1 MINLVT
7 AVSRPT
13 NLKRIYQS
21 ILQSLKRSSLKAK
34 WILVVDG
41 PNVIPAG
48 VWEMLQKGPVQVEL
62 LIHNGGKCSYG
73 IAQKNLGMASVVTG
87 FFHCL
92 DDDNIVHPDFFSG
105 LERAMRAAPGKRAFA
120 FGQKR
125 WDNVKSLTAAPDR
138 MEYGKIDNT
147 MFVVHQSL
155 IAEKRYD
162 LTRSGREDFHFF
174 RGLYD
179 LYPDEFVFISDT
191 LAYYNFIKY
200 FPAETADEKR
210 VIPDRPAKLL
220 APIEPEL
227 STVLRASGVLKIA
240 LYSSKRERCG
250 ISTYTEQLAD
260 SFTLLGHDVRYFG
273 SQAPYEKTFE
283 AILAW
288 GPDVFHV
295 QHETSIM
302 PPEPIFERYLKLIA
316 QGGARLVFTMHTE
329 AAEAVQLARRVLGG
343 SKRVIMHRP
352 SENVKD
358 AVVIPMPCTNVGTV
372 SDKAGFRRKF
382 DFPDD
387 AFVISTVG
395 FMIPWKDHPKIAESL
410 VPWMLENPEVHL
422 QIIASDHFNES
433 LKGYALECRERLG
446 RVAARFPEGRVRH
459 IDGYPSDRELIE
471 RLVAS
476 DLGYVWC
483 PFETA
488 SSSAAAAQ
496 FVSAKCPL
504 VASGSTHYDLLGPG
518 VVRSKKGDVSDFVS
532 MIQSTASCP
541 NLLSEMRSSQWS
553 TYRERNYLTTAIKH
567 LELYGRGDE

>member
-7 AVSRPT
+7 AVSRPP

-21 ILQSLKRSSLKAK
+21 ILQSVKRSSLKTK
-34 WILVVDG
+34 WILVADG

-48 VWEMLQKGPVQVEL
+48 VWETLQKGPVEVEL
-62 LIHNGGKCSYG
+62 LIHTGGKCSYG
-73 IAQKNLGMASVVTG
+73 IAQKNAGMASITNG

-92 DDDNIVHPDFFSG
+92 DDDNIVHPDFFLG
-105 LERAMRAAPGKRAFA
+105 LERAMRANFGRRAFV
-120 FGQKR
+120 FGQRR
-125 WDNVKSLTAAPDR
+125 WDNVKSLVASPDR

-147 MFVVHQSL
+147 MFVVHKSL
-155 IAEKRYD
+155 IEEKRYD

-174 RGLYD
+174 RSLYD
-179 LYPDEFVFISDT
+179 LYPDEFVFISET

-200 FPAETADEKR
+200 FPAETADEKKA
-210 VIPDRPAKLL
+210 IPDRPAKPLE
-220 APIEPEL
+220 PIEPML

-260 SFTLLGHDVRYFG
+260 SFSVLGHDVRYFG

-283 AILAW
+283 EILAW
-288 GPDVFHV
+288 EPDVFHA

-302 PPEPIFERYLKLIA
+302 PPEPVFEKYLKRIA
-316 QGGARLVFTMHTE
+316 QGGARLAFTLHTE
-329 AAEAVQLARRVLGG
+329 STEAVQFAKRVLKGQ
-343 SKRVIMHRP
+343 KRIIMHRP
-352 SENVKD
+352 SEAVKD

-372 SDKAGFRRKF
+372 SSKVGFRRKY

-387 AFVISTVG
+387 AFVVSTVG

-410 VPWMLENPEVHL
+410 VPWMLENPKIHL
-422 QIIASDHFNES
+422 QVIASEHFNES
-433 LKGYALECRERLG
+433 LKVYADECRERLE

-471 RLVAS
+471 RLIAS

-518 VVRSKKGDVSDFVS
+518 VVRSRKGDVPDFVKT
-532 MIQSTASCP
+532 ILSTAGSEE
-541 NLLSEMRSSQWS
+541 LLAKMRSSQWS

-567 LELYGRGDE
+567 LELYGRDDA

>member
-7 AVSRPT
+7 AVSRPI
-13 NLKRIYQS
+13 NLKRVYQS

-48 VWEMLQKGPVQVEL
+48 VWETLQKGPVQVEL
-62 LIHNGGKCSYG
+62 LIHSGGKCSYG
-73 IAQKNLGMASVVTG
+73 IAQKNLGMASIVTG

-105 LERAMRAAPGKRAFA
+105 LERAMRAAPGKRAYA

-155 IAEKRYD
+155 IGDKRYD

-179 LYPDEFVFISDT
+179 LYPDEFVFISET

-220 APIEPEL
+220 VPITPEL
-227 STVLRASGVLKIA
+227 SPALRAVGVLKIA

-250 ISTYTEQLAD
+250 ISTYTDQLAD
-260 SFTLLGHDVRYFG
+260 SLSLLGHDVRYFG

-283 AILAW
+283 EILSW
-288 GPDVFHV
+288 GPDIFHV

-302 PPEPIFERYLKLIA
+302 PPPPVFERYLNLIA
-316 QGGARLVFTMHTE
+316 QAGARVFFTLHTE
-329 AAEAVQLARRVLGG
+329 SLEAAQLAGRVLGG
-343 SKRVIMHRP
+343 RKSVVMHRP
-352 SENVKD
+352 SEAAKA

-372 SDKAGFRRKF
+372 GDKAGLRRKF

-410 VPWMLENPEVHL
+410 VPWMLENPQIHL
-422 QIIASDHFNES
+422 QIIASEHFNES
-433 LKGYALECRERLG
+433 LKGYAQECREALG
-446 RVAARFPEGRVRH
+446 RVAARFSEGRVRH

-471 RLVAS
+471 RLIAS

-483 PFETA
+483 PFDTA

-496 FVSAKCPL
+496 FISARCPL

-518 VVRSKKGDVSDFVS
+518 VVRSLKGDVSDFLKV
-532 MIQSTASCP
+532 IRSTAGGAE
-541 NLLSEMRSSQWS
+541 LLATMRSSQWS
-553 TYRERNYLTTAIKH
+553 TYRERNYLMTAVKH
-567 LELYGRGDE
+567 LELYCGEGR

>member
-7 AVSRPT
+7 AVSRPE

-21 ILQSLKRSSLKAK
+21 ILQSVKRAALKAK

-48 VWEMLQKGPVQVEL
+48 VWETLQKGPVQVEL
-62 LIHNGGKCSYG
+62 LIHDGGKCSYG
-73 IAQKNLGMASVVTG
+73 ISQKNAGMASIASG

-92 DDDNIVHPDFFSG
+92 DDDNIVHPDFFPG
-105 LERAMRAAPGKRAFA
+105 LERAMRAYPGKRAFV
-120 FGQKR
+120 FGQRR
-125 WDNVKSLTAAPDR
+125 WDNVKSLIASPDR
-138 MEYGKIDNT
+138 MQYGKIDNT
-147 MFVVHQSL
+147 MFVVHKSL
-155 IAEKRYD
+155 IEDKRYD
-162 LTRSGREDFHFF
+162 LSRSGREDFHFF

-179 LYPDEFVFISDT
+179 LYLDEFVFLSET
-191 LAYYNFIKY
+191 MAYYNFIKH

-210 VIPDRPAKLL
+210 AIPDRPARPL

-227 STVLRASGVLKIA
+227 SSILRTAGVLKIA

-250 ISTYTEQLAD
+250 ISTYTDQLAD
-260 SFTLLGHDVRYFG
+260 SLSLLGHDVRYYG
-273 SQAPYEKTFE
+273 SQAPYEATFDE
-283 AILAW
+283 MLSW
-288 GPDVFHV
+288 GPDVLHV

-302 PPEPIFERYLKLIA
+302 PPDHVLEKHLNLISRGGSKIF
-316 QGGARLVFTMHTE
+316 FTMHTE
-329 AAEAVQLARRVLGG
+329 ASEAVQLAKRVLNGRK
-343 SKRVIMHRP
+343 SVVMHRP
-352 SENVKD
+352 SETVKD
-358 AVVIPMPCTNVGTV
+358 AVVIPMPCTNIGTV
-372 SDKAGFRRKF
+372 DDKAGLRRKF
-382 DFPDD
+382 DFPDA

-410 VPWMLENPEVHL
+410 VPWMLENPQIHL
-422 QIIASDHFNES
+422 QIIASEHFNES
-433 LKGYALECRERLG
+433 LRGYAAECRQRLD

-471 RLVAS
+471 RLMAS

-496 FVSAKCPL
+496 FISAKCPL

-518 VVRSKKGDVSDFVS
+518 VVRSLKADLPDFVKA
-532 MIQSTASCP
+532 IRATAAGGE
-541 NLLSEMRSSQWS
+541 LLASLRSSQWS
-553 TYRERNYLTTAIKH
+553 TYRERNYLMTAVKH
-567 LELYGRGDE
+567 LELYGRDE